1 MEEGLEEGLEKI
13 PKILNLSQD
22 ELNQIT
28 EKQNQLRDELE
39 RIAKSIT
46 ELFNNNLDYDNISD
60 TKRIFNSLR
69 DILPKKYRKE
79 IKKSLM
85 KQNIRKIFQKKKK
98 KKVMNIL

>member
-60 TKRIFNSLR
+60 TKRMFNSLR

-85 KQNIRKIFQKKKK
+85 K
-98 KKVMNIL
+98 

>member
-1 MEEGLEEGLEKI
+1 MEEGLEKI
-13 PKILNLSQD
+13 PKILNISQD

-69 DILPKKYRKE
+69 DILPKKYRKG

-85 KQNIRKIFQKKKK
+85 K
-98 KKVMNIL
+98 

>member
-13 PKILNLSQD
+13 PKILNISQD

>member
-13 PKILNLSQD
+13 PKILNISQD

-85 KQNIRKIFQKKKK
+85 K
-98 KKVMNIL
+98 

>member
-85 KQNIRKIFQKKKK
+85 K
-98 KKVMNIL
+98 

>member
-39 RIAKSIT
+39 GIAKSIT

-85 KQNIRKIFQKKKK
+85 K
-98 KKVMNIL
+98 

>member
-13 PKILNLSQD
+13 PKILNISQD

-28 EKQNQLRDELE
+28 EKQNQLRHELE

-85 KQNIRKIFQKKKK
+85 K
-98 KKVMNIL
+98 

>member
-1 MEEGLEEGLEKI
+1 MEEGLEKI
-13 PKILNLSQD
+13 PKILNISQD

-85 KQNIRKIFQKKKK
+85 K
-98 KKVMNIL
+98 

>member
-60 TKRIFNSLR
+60 TKRIFNTLR

-85 KQNIRKIFQKKKK
+85 K
-98 KKVMNIL
+98 